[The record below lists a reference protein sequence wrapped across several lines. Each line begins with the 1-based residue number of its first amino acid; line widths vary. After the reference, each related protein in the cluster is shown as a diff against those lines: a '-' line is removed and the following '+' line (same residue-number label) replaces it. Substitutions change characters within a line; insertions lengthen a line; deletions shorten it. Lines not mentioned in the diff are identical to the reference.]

1 MTVSTVVDHND
12 YTGNGVTTSFPYTFR
27 IFKKTDLTVSVIDLS
42 ENISTLVLD
51 TDYTVTNA
59 GGSNGGNVV
68 LTAPLE
74 TGWRISVA
82 RELEATQETDL
93 RNQGKFFAEVHEDAF
108 DKLTMLIQQVGSMFS
123 LALRKPSSIANW
135 YDALGNYIRNLHD
148 PRDPQDAS
156 TKNYVDNNL
165 SKTLRVPESIPQL
178 PDAATRANK
187 IPAFDNA
194 GNPIVVIPP
203 SGSASDVLIELAK
216 PTGSTLV
223 GYKYPSTG
231 SVSRTVQDKLSDF
244 VALED
249 FGGKDDGGVT
259 DNSLAF
265 QKAFAAGHRRIYL
278 KGSGVYAMKTREIE
292 LPDRYYITSSSQ
304 KAEIKYLGSD
314 TSFSMFTLTGSGPA
328 SNQLKNGGMFE
339 NVVISSDVLINWIVG
354 RHVQNL
360 DFHKLFF
367 YNAATLMKDYH
378 YVYFTRCERWGSPF
392 TGRSDLN
399 TITYISESPKFNLC
413 FSSNSP
419 IDAWDT
425 ADVTVTSCTMFAG
438 DYAVRTRNTLVTP
451 TAPDLFAGYPVLL
464 TGSVFDAIK
473 GPAFDLQNIAYS
485 TITGNLISAGRD
497 TNSHGAYIKGGRSN
511 TITGNTFTYCGN
523 FGLFLENVKQTAA
536 TGNQYNG
543 NKTGGLGLNSC
554 DAISITGGS
563 AGTSYVRGGYYVQP
577 IGVSDVASNSTNI
590 VIVGMAF
597 DTAMTNKYYL
607 DTSIGTGNR
616 VIACTGVPDSVYGGG
631 TSSRPTIHGYGQP
644 YYDTTLGKPIWWNA
658 ITGTWKDAMGN
669 NV

>member
-1 MTVSTVVDHND
+1 MPVGESVLR
-12 YTGNGVTTSFPYTFR
+12 G
-27 IFKKTDLTVSVIDLS
+27 DL
-42 ENISTLVLD
+42 
-51 TDYTVTNA
+51 
-59 GGSNGGNVV
+59 
-68 LTAPLE
+68 
-74 TGWRISVA
+74 
-82 RELEATQETDL
+82 
-93 RNQGKFFAEVHEDAF
+93 
-108 DKLTMLIQQVGSMFS
+108 
-123 LALRKPSSIANW
+123 AN
-135 YDALGNYIRNLHD
+135 
-148 PRDPQDAS
+148 
-156 TKNYVDNNL
+156 
-165 SKTLRVPESIPQL
+165 
-178 PDAATRANK
+178 
-187 IPAFDNA
+187 
-194 GNPIVVIPP
+194 
-203 SGSASDVLIELAK
+203 
-216 PTGSTLV
+216 PTGSSLI
-223 GYKYPSTG
+223 GYQYSADG

-265 QKAFAAGHRRIYL
+265 QKAFAAGYRRIYL
-278 KGSGVYAMKTREIE
+278 KGSGVYAMKTRDIE
-292 LPDRYYITSSSQ
+292 LPDRYYITSATQ
-304 KAEIKYLGSD
+304 KAEIKYLGTD

-339 NVVISSDVLINWIVG
+339 NVVISSDILINWVVG

-360 DFHKLFF
+360 DFHKVFF
-367 YNAATLMKDYH
+367 YNAATLMNDYH
-378 YVYFTRCERWGSPF
+378 YVYFTRCDRWGSPF

-399 TITYISESPKFNLC
+399 TISYISESPKFNLC

-451 TAPDLFAGYPVLL
+451 TAPDLFAGYPVVL

-485 TITGNLISAGRD
+485 TITGNLVSAGRD

-523 FGLFLENVKQTAA
+523 YGLFLENVKQTAI
-536 TGNQYNG
+536 TSNQFNG
-543 NKTGGLGLNSC
+543 NKNGGLGLNGC
-554 DAISITGGS
+554 DVLTITGGS

-577 IGVSDVASNSTNI
+577 IGVSDAASNSTNI
-590 VIVGMAF
+590 LIVGMAF

-631 TSSRPTIHGYGQP
+631 TSSRPTTHGYGQP

-658 ITGTWKDAMGN
+658 TTGTWQDAMGN

>member
-1 MTVSTVVDHND
+1 MAEQKVKLTELPTATDTLDTAQLLVNQNSTDQKLAITHLLRAKNNLSELEDFAQARANLDVPSVEEVNNKLSGFID
-12 YTGNGVTTSFPYTFR
+12 GSYTF
-27 IFKKTDLTVSVIDLS
+27 I
-42 ENISTLVLD
+42 
-51 TDYTVTNA
+51 A
-59 GGSNGGNVV
+59 GGSLASRSDFIWDEDTKSWYYWSGVLPKEVPAASNPDSTGGTGVGAWIPVGESV
-68 LTAPLE
+68 LR
-74 TGWRISVA
+74 G
-82 RELEATQETDL
+82 DL
-93 RNQGKFFAEVHEDAF
+93 
-108 DKLTMLIQQVGSMFS
+108 
-123 LALRKPSSIANW
+123 AN
-135 YDALGNYIRNLHD
+135 
-148 PRDPQDAS
+148 
-156 TKNYVDNNL
+156 
-165 SKTLRVPESIPQL
+165 
-178 PDAATRANK
+178 
-187 IPAFDNA
+187 
-194 GNPIVVIPP
+194 
-203 SGSASDVLIELAK
+203 
-216 PTGSTLV
+216 PTGSSLI
-223 GYKYPSTG
+223 GYQYSADG

-278 KGSGVYAMKTREIE
+278 KGSGVYAMKTRDIE
-292 LPDRYYITSSSQ
+292 LPDMYYIASATQ

-314 TSFSMFTLTGSGPA
+314 TTFSMFTLTGSGPA

-339 NVVISSDVLINWIVG
+339 NVVISSDFLINWIVG

-360 DFHKLFF
+360 DFHKVFF
-367 YNAATLMKDYH
+367 YNAATLMNDYH

-399 TITYISESPKFNLC
+399 TISYISESPKFNLC

-438 DYAVRTRNTLVTP
+438 DYAIRTRNTLVTP
-451 TAPDLFAGYPVLL
+451 TAPDLFAGYPVLI
-464 TGSVFDAIK
+464 TGNVFDAIK
-473 GPAFDLQNIAYS
+473 GPSLDLQNIAYS
-485 TITGNLISAGRD
+485 TIAGNLISAGRD

-523 FGLFLENVKQTAA
+523 YGLFLENVKQTAI
-536 TGNQYNG
+536 TSNQFNG
-543 NKTGGLGLNSC
+543 NKNGGLGLNGC
-554 DAISITGGS
+554 DVLTITGGS

-577 IGVSDVASNSTNI
+577 IGVSDAASNSTNI
-590 VIVGMAF
+590 LIVGMAF

-631 TSSRPTIHGYGQP
+631 TSSRPTTHGYGLP

-658 ITGTWKDAMGN
+658 TTGTWQDAMGN